1 MLYKDF
7 DIVLIGAHIRITP
20 MIPSDEEPYARL
32 MFGSMYDGFTERLG
46 HPPETGLPKI
56 LAHEA
61 SDETHAIRPLSSD
74 AFIGWIALQRDEEGR
89 PDIGISLVPQYQ
101 NKGCGPEAIRLYS
114 NYLHQAYGLDTVY
127 LRVHETN
134 HQSQRA
140 MEKMGAVLDKTIP
153 DPKEVAILEK
163 LKDKLSYPPMN
174 VHYYHLDLPIVE

>member
-20 MIPSDEEPYARL
+20 MLPSDEEPYARL
-32 MFGSMYDGFTERLG
+32 IFGPMYDGFTERLG

-56 LAHEA
+56 LVHEA
-61 SDETHAIRPLSSD
+61 SDETHAIRPLDSD
-74 AFIGWIALQRDEEGR
+74 RFIGWITLQSDEEDR
-89 PDIGISLVPQYQ
+89 PDIGISLVAQYR
-101 NKGCGPEAIRLYS
+101 NKGYGPEAIKLYA
-114 NYLHQAYGLDTVY
+114 NYLHQTYGLDTVY

-140 MEKMGAVLDKTIP
+140 MVKLGAILDKTIP

-174 VHYYHLDLPIVE
+174 VHYYHLDLPL